1 MESHLGRG
9 GVGQGLVIAALALT
23 ATAACSSSSSGGGP
37 PPGGT
42 GSSSGTT
49 SSSGGTTGCSPS
61 SSVPCDTGSPYT
73 CTGGDHPANH
83 DPSLTCGT
91 ASRQPDGTDAFCCVT
106 PISGSTCAEN
116 LNVLCAYP
124 RVGYSCTGSDTP
136 DQGEPKLTCDAVAI
150 DPTTGHSLYCCY

>member
-1 MESHLGRG
+1 M
-9 GVGQGLVIAALALT
+9 IAALALT
-23 ATAACSSSSSGGGP
+23 ATAGCSSSSSGGSGGT

-49 SSSGGTTGCSPS
+49 SSSGGATGCSSS
-61 SSVPCDTGSPYT
+61 SSVPCDRGSPYS
-73 CTGGDHPANH
+73 CSGGDHPANH

-91 ASRQPDGTDAFCCVT
+91 PSRQADGTDAFCCVT

-136 DQGEPKLTCDAVAI
+136 DQGEPKLTCDAVST
-150 DPTTGHSLYCCY
+150 DPTTGDALYCCY